1 MTEANP
7 SKSKKHYSESYFSNK
22 LIDVKKEIE
31 RNEQVR
37 ECVGKVRVEKRVG
50 K

>member
-1 MTEANP
+1 MTETAQ
-7 SKSKKHYSESYFSNK
+7 ERAQ
-22 LIDVKKEIE
+22 LKEIE